1 MFNKEKSLFNKITIL
16 EEIQS
21 KFNSIIKEDM
31 LRINGQV
38 ESFIDNN
45 KYNLTEEQL
54 EIIKKDVFSNLV
66 ELELNIETIVAN
78 FSIVTGINIERHGSI
93 EIKKK
98 NRFRKIQL
106 LFLLN
111 EDVSLSYSKMLEYL
125 RLEIVSKVEELQE
138 LLILILEKIK
148 LKENI
153 DEELSYLKDE
163 YLDVDSDLGLTIEKT
178 IGVIEKVHDGITDSK
193 NKNINLG
200 FLLISAFLSVILF
213 FPEFNNMLNLRYSE
227 ITYEEKINQIMY
239 EKATEQLSMNDLIN
253 IKDNTI
259 TDEMRSRINIER
271 TKEIIKANME
281 EENKDL
287 EREQNRISIFINIL
301 CLILIP
307 YLIWI
312 IFIAL

>member
-1 MFNKEKSLFNKITIL
+1 MLSKEKSLFRKITIL

-153 DEELSYLKDE
+153 EEELSYLKDE

-213 FPEFNNMLNLRYSE
+213 FPEFNNMLNLKYSE